1 MEIKKFRNNYG
12 LELIAASHSG
22 IAVGDLVWNPLIGSP
37 EFSYPGMPK
46 NIYTAFLDAS
56 LIDENEFK
64 TFRKECSEIELISA
78 QLADK
83 NVDVNSE
90 LIAELQHPV
99 MGKIHGNFKLDT
111 ISKFNFG
118 ELQVRVMDDLLRVK
132 IDQYL
137 ELMKEKKWKEYDGR
151 IRRVNMVTELYY
163 GSVKLIVERS
173 LSGTMDAALEK
184 SSVRVLSRS
193 EGSSSVEYAFSH
205 DEVPFAMRIES
216 VRSFN
221 G

>member
-37 EFSYPGMPK
+37 GFTYPGMPK
-46 NIYTAFLDAS
+46 NIYLTFLDAA

-83 NVDVNSE
+83 NVDVKTE
-90 LIAELQHPV
+90 QIAGLQHPV
-99 MGKIHGNFKLDT
+99 MGKIEGNFKLET

-151 IRRVNMVTELYY
+151 IRRVDMITELYY
-163 GSVKLIVERS
+163 GSIKLIVERS
-173 LSGTMDAALEK
+173 LSGSMDAALEK
-184 SSVRVLSRS
+184 SSIKIQSRL
-193 EGSSSVEYAFSH
+193 EGSRSVEYAFSH
-205 DEVPFAMRIES
+205 DEVPFAMRIER

>member
-12 LELIAASHSG
+12 LVLIPASHSG
-22 IAVGDLVWNPLIGSP
+22 IAVGDLVWDPLIGSP
-37 EFSYPGMPK
+37 VFSYPGMPK
-46 NIYTAFLDAS
+46 NIYTAFLDAG
-56 LIDENEFK
+56 LIDEDEFNVFK
-64 TFRKECSEIELISA
+64 KESTEFELIAA

-99 MGKIHGNFKLDT
+99 MGKIEGNFKLDT

-151 IRRVNMVTELYY
+151 IRRVHMITELYY
-163 GSVKLIVERS
+163 GSIKLIVEKS
-173 LSGTMDAALEK
+173 LSGNMDAALEK
-184 SSVRVLSRS
+184 SSVKVVSRS
-193 EGSSSVEYAFSH
+193 EGGRSVEYSFSH
-205 DEVPFAMRIES
+205 DEVPFAMRIEK

>member
-12 LELIAASHSG
+12 LVLIAASHSG
-22 IAVGDLVWNPLIGSP
+22 ITVGDLVWDPLIGSP
-37 EFSYPGMPK
+37 GFSYPGMPK
-46 NIYTAFLDAS
+46 NIYTAFLDAG
-56 LIDENEFK
+56 LIDEDEFTVFKNES
-64 TFRKECSEIELISA
+64 TEIELIAA

-90 LIAELQHPV
+90 LIAELQHPI
-99 MGKIHGNFKLDT
+99 MGKIEGNFKLDT

-118 ELQVRVMDDLLRVK
+118 ELQVKVMDDLLRVK

-151 IRRVNMVTELYY
+151 IRRVHMVTELYY
-163 GSVKLIVERS
+163 GSIKLIVERS

-184 SSVRVLSRS
+184 SSISVLTKS
-193 EGSSSVEYAFSH
+193 EGSRSVEYAFSH

>member
-12 LELIAASHSG
+12 LELIVTSHSE
-22 IAVGDLVWNPLIGSP
+22 IALGDLVWDPLIGSP
-37 EFSYPGMPK
+37 GFSHPGMPR
-46 NIYTAFLDAS
+46 NIYTAFLDAE
-56 LIDENEFK
+56 LIDQNEFK
-64 TFRKECSEIELISA
+64 VFRQECANRELIPA
-78 QLADK
+78 QFADK

-99 MGKIHGNFKLDT
+99 LGKIEGNFKLEA

-118 ELQVRVMDDLLRVK
+118 ELQVRIMDDLLRVK

-137 ELMKEKKWKEYDGR
+137 EQMKEKRWKDYDGR
-151 IRRVNMVTELYY
+151 IRRVHMITELYY
-163 GSVKLIVERS
+163 GSIKLIVEKS
-173 LSGTMDAALEK
+173 LSGKMDTALEK
-184 SSVRVLSRS
+184 GDIKILSKAAS
-193 EGSSSVEYAFSH
+193 SSSVEYAFSH
-205 DEVPFAMRIES
+205 DEVPFAMRIEK